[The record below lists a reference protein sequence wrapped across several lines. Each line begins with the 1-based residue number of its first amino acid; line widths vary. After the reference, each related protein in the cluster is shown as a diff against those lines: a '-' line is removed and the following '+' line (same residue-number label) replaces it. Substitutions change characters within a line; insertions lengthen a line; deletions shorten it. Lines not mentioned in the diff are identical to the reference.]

1 MTLAEAIALVHNGTA
16 GALVVHA
23 NGMISRAGF
32 GHGDRSEHFYMIGS
46 MGLAA
51 SIGLGIALAR
61 PGRRVVVCDGDGN
74 VLMNLGALAQVA
86 ARRPANLLHVCF
98 DNGVHG
104 STGNQAT
111 ISGLVALDEV
121 ARAAGYAV
129 VRRVGDPAALRSAL
143 GELGERPGPAFLL
156 VRITPDLPDPLF
168 PRVTVPPAEMTQR
181 FRRAAEPATGR

>member
-1 MTLAEAIALVHNGTA
+1 MTLAEAIALVHDGTA

-46 MGLAA
+46 MGLAS

-86 ARRPANLLHVCF
+86 ARRPPNLLHVCF

-121 ARAAGYAV
+121 ARAAGYAA
-129 VRRVGDPAALRSAL
+129 VRRVGDPAGLRSAL

-181 FRRAAEPATGR
+181 FRRAADPATGR